1 MLVENLEYTTIL
13 QVTVEDQIPIKAKL
27 FLDSLSQ
34 EYINYTLKSEFDI
47 NENTLS
53 YIDRQLD
60 EVTDIL
66 GRHEQELEEYKL
78 NKDILDLNRE
88 ENRYFQELVRFDNER
103 RRLELMLESL
113 DDLEDY
119 VLNIGDEKLLPPSLY
134 ILEDDVFQKQT
145 LNELY
150 DMQMQRNRMLFE
162 AKEDIE
168 AVQQLDEVIR
178 LTRANLL
185 VYIGNTRTALRQKI
199 GDVGGQIADYESL
212 IRGVPKTQRDI
223 LNIERKVQ
231 VNEKLYLF
239 LLEKRANTVIA
250 RAGIIPQTKVIETA
264 RSLGVVR
271 PDKVKILYSFI
282 VGGVVISLLVV
293 FVRVMFY
300 DRIENADQL
309 KEVAHLPVFGEII
322 ASEKAE
328 ENYVV
333 VDSDPKAA
341 ITESFRTVRTNLE
354 YLPVTDSGKVVLVT
368 SYRPNEGKTFCSVNL
383 SAILAKAGKK
393 VLLLELDL
401 HKPKVGA
408 GLNMTSPVGLSNLL
422 VGKASIE
429 EVIVPTHIENFHVIL
444 SGPTPPNASELVLSK
459 FLRDLFEY
467 GREHYDYV
475 MIDTPPVGLI
485 TDALVMMK
493 HVDATLFVVNTRFA
507 NKDHV
512 RNAMEVHQANPV
524 KNFGFILNGVRMKK
538 SKYYYNTNYGYG
550 YRYAYGYGSGYG
562 YGYGYGR
569 RSKRGA
575 GKEEKAQDS

>member
-1 MLVENLEYTTIL
+1 
-13 QVTVEDQIPIKAKL
+13 
-27 FLDSLSQ
+27 
-34 EYINYTLKSEFDI
+34 
-47 NENTLS
+47 
-53 YIDRQLD
+53 
-60 EVTDIL
+60 
-66 GRHEQELEEYKL
+66 
-78 NKDILDLNRE
+78 
-88 ENRYFQELVRFDNER
+88 
-103 RRLELMLESL
+103 
-113 DDLEDY
+113 
-119 VLNIGDEKLLPPSLY
+119 
-134 ILEDDVFQKQT
+134 
-145 LNELY
+145 
-150 DMQMQRNRMLFE
+150 
-162 AKEDIE
+162 
-168 AVQQLDEVIR
+168 
-178 LTRANLL
+178 
-185 VYIGNTRTALRQKI
+185 
-199 GDVGGQIADYESL
+199 
-212 IRGVPKTQRDI
+212 
-223 LNIERKVQ
+223 
-231 VNEKLYLF
+231 
-239 LLEKRANTVIA
+239 
-250 RAGIIPQTKVIETA
+250 
-264 RSLGVVR
+264 
-271 PDKVKILYSFI
+271 
-282 VGGVVISLLVV
+282 
-293 FVRVMFY
+293 
-300 DRIENADQL
+300 
-309 KEVAHLPVFGEII
+309 
-322 ASEKAE
+322 
-328 ENYVV
+328 
-333 VDSDPKAA
+333 
-341 ITESFRTVRTNLE
+341 
-354 YLPVTDSGKVVLVT
+354 
-368 SYRPNEGKTFCSVNL
+368 SVNL